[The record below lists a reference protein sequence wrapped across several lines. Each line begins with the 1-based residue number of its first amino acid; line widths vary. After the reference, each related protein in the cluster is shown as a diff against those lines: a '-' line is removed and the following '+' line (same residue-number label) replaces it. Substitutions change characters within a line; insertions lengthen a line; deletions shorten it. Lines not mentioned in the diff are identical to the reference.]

1 MHTDILT
8 PKDLFQKDVRYTIP
22 PFQRP
27 YVWSQDD
34 QWEPL
39 WEDVRNV
46 AEDYL
51 EELESS
57 DNDGVEAG
65 QKTRPHFLGAVV
77 LKQVP
82 TAAKDIAQREVIDGQ
97 QRVTT
102 LQLLLDA
109 IQQIC
114 EESDQPYLKR
124 AARRLARLVT
134 NDEELIGDDRFHIFK
149 LWPTRGDREAF
160 RHAMDN
166 GLAVHDFEE
175 SLIVQAH
182 EFFQLQVRKWLQ
194 DAPGPIEPRIDAL
207 EAAATSMLQM
217 VVIDLSPQDDPNL
230 IFETLNARG
239 TRLEQSDLI
248 KNFVLSQ
255 ERDRKGDIWG
265 NLDDGWWRTEVS
277 QGRLF
282 RPRLDMLLN
291 YWLAMRKGAEV
302 SHLGVFGEFRR
313 YVGDQ
318 KVNAVMSE
326 IKQDLMNYREFE
338 TTRGRSPAEKSFYYH
353 VDVMQAGVITPVL
366 LLLLSAAE
374 GTRIRAFSALE
385 SFLIRRMICR
395 RTTKDYNRL
404 VLELANRLRES
415 GLGRADAVTAG
426 FLRELMADARV
437 WPSDQDVA
445 HAMDTSPLYRL
456 LTRGRLRLV
465 LEGAEHRLRSS
476 GKSEQTDVPRNL
488 TIEHLM
494 PTGWRKEEWPLPEG
508 IDTDAATY
516 QRNTL
521 IHSIGNLTLA
531 TQKLNSSMSNDTW
544 TSKCDELQG
553 HSVLL
558 LNNELLSLPS
568 WDEEA
573 IRSRTRRMAELV
585 SERWPGP
592 ASEQWND
599 AQ

>member
-8 PKDLFQKDVRYTIP
+8 PKDLFQKEVRYTIP

-51 EELESS
+51 EELERSN
-57 DNDGVEAG
+57 NDGIEAE
-65 QKTRPHFLGAVV
+65 QNTSPHFLGAVV

-82 TAAKDIAQREVIDGQ
+82 TAAKDIDQREVIDGQ

-124 AARRLARLVT
+124 VARRLAKLVT
-134 NDEELIGDDRFHIFK
+134 NDEELIGDDRLHIFK

-166 GLAVHDFEE
+166 GLAVNDFEE

-182 EFFQLQVRKWLQ
+182 DFFQLQVRKWLQ
-194 DAPGPIEPRIDAL
+194 DGTGPIEHRIDAL

-217 VVIDLSPQDDPNL
+217 VVIDLGSQDDPNL

-239 TRLEQSDLI
+239 TPLEQSDLI
-248 KNFVLSQ
+248 KNFVLSREGGPQ
-255 ERDRKGDIWG
+255 GDIWG
-265 NLDDGWWRTEVS
+265 NLDDGWWRAEVR

-291 YWLAMRKGAEV
+291 YWLAMRTGSEVSPTRVFDVFRNYVDGQEVHAVMAEV
-302 SHLGVFGEFRR
+302 
-313 YVGDQ
+313 
-318 KVNAVMSE
+318 
-326 IKQDLMNYREFE
+326 KQDLVNYRDFE
-338 TTRGRSPAEKSFYYH
+338 STRGHSPEEKSFYYH
-353 VDVMQAGVITPVL
+353 VDVMQARVITPVL
-366 LLLLSAAE
+366 LLLLSAE
-374 GTRIRAFSALE
+374 ERTRIRAFSALE
-385 SFLIRRMICR
+385 SFLVRRMICR
-395 RTTKDYNRL
+395 QTTKDYNRL
-404 VLELANRLRES
+404 VLEMASRLRES
-415 GLGRADAVTAG
+415 GLDKADAVTAG
-426 FLRELMADARV
+426 FLKEQTAYARE
-437 WPSDQDVA
+437 WPSDEAVA
-445 HAMDTSPLYRL
+445 DALGSSPLYRL

-465 LEGAEHRLRSS
+465 LEGVERRLRLS
-476 GKSEQTDVPRNL
+476 GKTEQPAVPKNL

-494 PTGWRKEEWPLPEG
+494 PVGWDKMEWQLPEG
-508 IDTDAATY
+508 VDTDAATY

-531 TQKLNSSMSNDTW
+531 TQKLNSSMSNSPW
-544 TSKCDELQG
+544 ASKRDELQE

-558 LNNELLSLPS
+558 LNNELLSQLA
-568 WDEEA
+568 WDEET
-573 IRSRTRRMAELV
+573 IRCRSRRMAQLV

-592 ASEQWND
+592 ASDEWNETK
-599 AQ
+599 